1 MHKGQTSPV
10 VLVLQTTHH
19 HFSYTTTT
27 HTSHCRPSAMTS
39 SPSASTTSLVTVSD
53 TATIS
58 SRAPLVPRKD
68 TKDFSDAFSSLQST
82 YGFGAAPAP
91 VARKTPKTRPPA
103 PAPPVSPQPTGVPKD
118 YQAAFGDLQSSFGF
132 GMSTGPG
139 PVPKSR
145 PSRKHLAPAPAP
157 APAVVGPAPKP
168 KAIPPQKDYAAAF
181 GHLQSSFGFGE
192 STGPHPVAKTAAV
205 KDGGAPYAVLGET
218 EGSRSARNAVP
229 EKSTSFLSKLI
240 RPSSKKS

>member
-1 MHKGQTSPV
+1 
-10 VLVLQTTHH
+10 
-19 HFSYTTTT
+19 
-27 HTSHCRPSAMTS
+27 MTS

-132 GMSTGPG
+132 GMTTGPG

-157 APAVVGPAPKP
+157 ARAVAGPAPKP
-168 KAIPPQKDYAAAF
+168 KGAPRQKDYAAAF
-181 GHLQSSFGFGE
+181 GQLQSSFGFGE

-205 KDGGAPYAVLGET
+205 KDGGAPPL
-218 EGSRSARNAVP
+218 
-229 EKSTSFLSKLI
+229 
-240 RPSSKKS
+240 PSSRNSFVHPPKNRRAISILNQYLPPHISRYALSTPSFHAALP